1 MNFIQLLRKLF
12 GNKSDRDM
20 KLIQPLVEEVLKIYP
35 EIQALSNDELR
46 ARTKEL
52 QARIRE
58 AGVPLRNQINELKA
72 KIEQTAIEDRKP
84 IFDKIDKLEKEQ
96 LEVFEKVLDEIRPV
110 AFAIVKS
117 TAERFTNNENIEVT
131 ATDFDR

>member
-1 MNFIQLLRKLF
+1 MDFIKLLRKLF

-20 KLIQPLVEEVLKIYP
+20 KAIQPLVEEVLKVYP
-35 EIQALSNDELR
+35 EINALSNDDLR

-58 AGVPLRNQINELKA
+58 AGVPIRTQIDELKA
-72 KIEQTAIEDRKP
+72 KIEETPIEDRKP
-84 IFDKIDKLEKEQ
+84 IFEKIDKLEKEQ

-110 AFAIVKS
+110 AFAIVK
-117 TAERFTNNENIEVT
+117 
-131 ATDFDR
+131 